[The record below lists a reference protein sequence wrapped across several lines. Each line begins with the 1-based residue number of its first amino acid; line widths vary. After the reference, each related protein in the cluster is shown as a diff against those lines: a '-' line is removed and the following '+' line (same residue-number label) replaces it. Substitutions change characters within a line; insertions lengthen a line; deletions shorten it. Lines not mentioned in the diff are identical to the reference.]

1 MNRQK
6 KWPWSPTLLLLCC
19 LPSFAA
25 TVYKSIDANGVV
37 TYSDSPP
44 ADDVMVETLVF
55 DELTVPAAEN
65 ERQRLQDMRETTDR
79 MIADRMAR
87 EKHRAE
93 VRKLAAEAQAQSRQ
107 QQPPAEDDSVTFYP
121 GYYGGYPIHRPW
133 WPPNHLRPRPP
144 LLPPV
149 VERPPLIRPLPGNNY
164 PASLIR
170 RHYDPKVQEA
180 FR

>member
-1 MNRQK
+1 MTRQK
-6 KWPWSPTLLLLCC
+6 TCPWLPALLLLCC
-19 LPSFAA
+19 LPGVAA

-37 TYSDSPP
+37 TYSDSLP
-44 ADDVMVETLVF
+44 ADDVTVETLVF
-55 DELTVPAAEN
+55 DEQTVPAGEN
-65 ERQRLQDMRETTDR
+65 EQQRLQDMRETTDR

-93 VRKLAAEAQAQSRQ
+93 LRKLAAERQAQSVAQ
-107 QQPPAEDDSVTFYP
+107 EPPAEDDSVTIYP
-121 GYYGGYPIHRPW
+121 GYYGYPIHRPW
-133 WPPNHLRPRPP
+133 WPPHHPRPQPP

-149 VERPPLIRPLPGNNY
+149 VERPPLIRPLPGNDY